1 MTLAL
6 HRNYLLGRNFAEQLL
21 NNRPQMRASSAT
33 EKCATQTK
41 QMKIGR
47 GEQVR
52 VNQQT
57 AAFNVSFS

>member
-33 EKCATQTK
+33 RKVVTLTK
-41 QMKIGR
+41 TTKMGLR
-47 GEQVR
+47 EQVR
-52 VNQQT
+52 VNWKT
-57 AAFNVSFS
+57 IAAVL